1 MAGPGKSLAHKTF
14 PWRQS
19 GFDLEGVVGFLLGW
33 LLALLLGTIWSPL
46 FWLAFV
52 PGVMFLFAT
61 RTAERV
67 TPDDPDV
74 MVAPCDGVVV
84 SIEEVDPPEE
94 IKFAESSHRIRI
106 STSPFSANN
115 IHAPVG
121 GLIDAIFEKE
131 GEAKAVAALNP
142 DDEDLSQL
150 FMTLAGE
157 HSRVG
162 IKVITGGLG
171 PRLDVKSDAGDR
183 VTAGKTIAIR
193 RLGGWCDVFVPSD
206 AAGSILVEPGRTLI
220 GGETFLWS
228 IVSSASESLN
238 APDDTADS
246 DPVAV
251 SPAPEVIPAEV
262 VEEDVPEAPLLPSK
276 TDATDPVSP
285 ETVPPTIAEEAPKEP
300 RSGDEETASVFARLR
315 REARKLSGDPQKD

>member
-1 MAGPGKSLAHKTF
+1 MAGSRKSLAHKTF

-67 TPDDPDV
+67 TPNAPD
-74 MVAPCDGVVV
+74 MIVAPCDGLVV

-94 IKFAESSHRIRI
+94 IKFTEFSHRIRI
-106 STSPFSANN
+106 STSPFAANN

-121 GLIDAIFEKE
+121 CLIDSIVEKE
-131 GEAKAVAALNP
+131 GEAKAAAALNP
-142 DDEDLSQL
+142 DDADLSQL
-150 FMTLAGE
+150 FMTFAGA
-157 HSRVG
+157 HGRVG

-171 PRLDVKSDAGDR
+171 PRLDIKSDAGDR

-206 AAGSILVEPGRTLI
+206 VAGKVLVEPGRTLI

-228 IVSSASESLN
+228 AGRSTSAGVTARDEI
-238 APDDTADS
+238 ADDEPA
-246 DPVAV
+246 AV
-251 SPAPEVIPAEV
+251 SPAPEVVPAEV
-262 VEEDVPEAPLLPSK
+262 VEG
-276 TDATDPVSP
+276 
-285 ETVPPTIAEEAPKEP
+285 ET
-300 RSGDEETASVFARLR
+300 
-315 REARKLSGDPQKD
+315 